1 MSFKSDLGEYFKNNG
16 DEISEKLCEGL
27 SLNIVESVSIS
38 EELTDAFD
46 NSYELKII
54 LTEVGG

>member
-38 EELTDAFD
+38 EELTDAFG
-46 NSYELKII
+46 NNYELKII